1 MKLSDVLMGSTSSD
15 KGERGKTP
23 RMGGGSEVLPINELP
38 LEYYEQ
44 PMAILGISMNAKEPT
59 WIICE
64 WCPIHGEFMVNKE
77 YEVWLKP
84 THFCELPE
92 VPK

>member
-1 MKLSDVLMGSTSSD
+1 MKFSDVLMGSPSSD
-15 KGERGKTP
+15 KGEVVETP
-23 RMGGGSEVLPINELP
+23 RMGFLEVLPIKELP
-38 LEYYEQ
+38 LEYYEK
-44 PMAILGISMNAKEPT
+44 PKPILGISMNAKEPR

-64 WCPIHGEFMVNKE
+64 WCQIQGEFMVDEE
-77 YEVWLKP
+77 YKTWLKP

>member
-1 MKLSDVLMGSTSSD
+1 MKLSDVLMGEGD
-15 KGERGKTP
+15 KTP
-23 RMGGGSEVLPINELP
+23 RMGNVSEVLPINELP

-44 PMAILGISMNAKEPT
+44 PKPILLIKMTAKKPT
-59 WIICE
+59 WMICE
-64 WCPIHGEFMVNKE
+64 WRPSRGEFMVDE
-77 YEVWLKP
+77 EGWLKP